1 MGMNRSTTVPPR
13 CSSPLRGLWLL
24 SLALALCCC
33 ATAAQTRVAQD
44 PPKAE
49 GASRGRILLVLT
61 NHGQLGDTGKRTGAF
76 LVEAAEPWVVFTQA
90 GFDVTIA
97 SPNGGEA
104 PLDPK
109 SLRKISADSQAFLD
123 KFASDGVVKDT
134 TSLSD
139 IDPAD
144 YDAIFFTGGHGTM
157 WDFPTS
163 SAVRDAAQ
171 RIYDQGG
178 VLAAICHGPAAFV
191 QLKGDQGK
199 PLVAGRKLTAF
210 TDAEENAGRLAEV
223 IPFMLETRLRE
234 LGAEFDAA
242 PNFKENVV
250 VDGRIITGQNP
261 ASARGAAN
269 EVVKAL
275 ATNQRD
281 NDN

>member
-1 MGMNRSTTVPPR
+1 MTRQRLLQPRIAGLLGAIACIVSSLSTASMAQQGQTPPQDQN
-13 CSSPLRGLWLL
+13 
-24 SLALALCCC
+24 
-33 ATAAQTRVAQD
+33 AA
-44 PPKAE
+44 
-49 GASRGRILLVLT
+49 RGRILLVLT

-76 LVEAAEPWVVFTQA
+76 LVEAAEPWVVFTKA

-97 SPNGGEA
+97 SPDGGEA

-109 SLRKISADSQAFLD
+109 SLRKINADSQAFLD

-134 TSLSD
+134 TALAD
-139 IDPAD
+139 IDPSE

-163 SAVRDAAQ
+163 DAVRDAAQ

-191 QLKGDQGK
+191 QLKDDQGK

-269 EVVKAL
+269 EVVKGISAK
-275 ATNQRD
+275 RD
-281 NDN
+281 SGN